1 MAKWTPSP
9 NFLPGNTEMGSD
21 LEDSHQLT
29 GSVTISGSLAVNGV
43 NITGGG
49 GGGGGSPGGVENSV
63 QVNDG
68 AGGFEGNSN
77 LKYIPGGGGA
87 DALRLTG
94 SVQMTGSI
102 ELSGTIHQTGSINLW
117 YDGAGPAFP
126 DIAIVPANADGGF
139 TAASITIGAL
149 SNGAPPGNEASVIN
163 YGSLSCSH
171 GITASS
177 FVGDGSGLTNLP
189 GGGGGSPGGSQYDVQ
204 VNDGAGGFAGD
215 AGLIYEDLSSGGDPG
230 TLYFPTASTYDA
242 DHTIKAW
249 DGSGGGSA
257 RNINVIMA
265 DDAGSN
271 ALFYKNSS
279 GAQVALIDSLG
290 NISGSTIYGDGSN
303 LTNLPGGGGS
313 PVGPADS
320 VQFKSGSAFSGS
332 SGLLVRYPGGSQ
344 PEWADLVV
352 SGSVFCQRLY
362 GVEDG
367 QGVLTRYQD
376 GLGPSIDVQE
386 ELITL
391 GTEYGSEDGS
401 LRLGYSIEH
410 YANEPTASHY
420 QGAFSART
428 FYSAIDALGSAENGS
443 VTISAQNSNVHRTVY
458 DGAMQLTMSAMTP
471 GASYVLFLSNS
482 VGAAAVTYDP
492 ATFKFPGGT
501 VPTNTQV
508 AGKVDIIS
516 GISDGSQFYCDMT
529 KNFS

>member
-29 GSVTISGSLAVNGV
+29 GSVTISGSLTLNGTPV
-43 NITGGG
+43 GGG
-49 GGGGGSPGGVENSV
+49 GGGTITDGDNVGSGDGEVFKQASGTDLQFRTLVGSGVTINQTTNTIELTASGGGGGSPGGVESSV

-77 LKYIPGGGGA
+77 LKYIPGGGGP
-87 DALRLTG
+87 DALRL
-94 SVQMTGSI
+94 TGSI
-102 ELSGTIHQTGSINLW
+102 ELSGTINQTGSINLFS
-117 YDGAGPAFP
+117 DVVGGPPFP
-126 DIAIVPANADGGF
+126 DISFAPTYEDAGAPSGYVGSRVTIGSVMDGGPAG
-139 TAASITIGAL
+139 T
-149 SNGAPPGNEASVIN
+149 EASVIN

-177 FVGDGSGLTNLP
+177 FVGDGSG
-189 GGGGGSPGGSQYDVQ
+189 
-204 VNDGAGGFAGD
+204 
-215 AGLIYEDLSSGGDPG
+215 
-230 TLYFPTASTYDA
+230 
-242 DHTIKAW
+242 
-249 DGSGGGSA
+249 
-257 RNINVIMA
+257 
-265 DDAGSN
+265 
-271 ALFYKNSS
+271 
-279 GAQVALIDSLG
+279 
-290 NISGSTIYGDGSN
+290 

-508 AGKVDIIS
+508 QGAYDIIS
-516 GISDGSQFYCDMT
+516 GISDGVQFFCDMT